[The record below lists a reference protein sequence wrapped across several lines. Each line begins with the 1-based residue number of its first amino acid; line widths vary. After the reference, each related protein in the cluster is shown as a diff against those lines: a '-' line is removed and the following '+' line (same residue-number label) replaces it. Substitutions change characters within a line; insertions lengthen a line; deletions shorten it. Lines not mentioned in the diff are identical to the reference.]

1 MAAPVSIPNVLYP
14 FKVRFA
20 TDTDDCLG
28 LLFVADEFAGPLR
41 REPMDWKRRLAALL
55 VAFALSGCSPMEAGP
70 GKVPN
75 APYPQDDTRDT
86 SGMH

>member
-1 MAAPVSIPNVLYP
+1 METTS
-14 FKVRFA
+14 
-20 TDTDDCLG
+20 CLS

-55 VAFALSGCSPMEAGP
+55 VAFALSGCSPMGAGP

-75 APYPQDDTRDT
+75 APYPLDDTRDI